1 MILDRLPKNFSRPIN
16 NSTGAMRDEHYW
28 NSDYSGTEGFMEL
41 LIYWYRCSEF
51 RFGNK
56 FLAQKFAVLNAWEV
70 DLIPR
75 NIVTKVQ
82 LSLST
87 YDLYETIQNDLINTH
102 SSLASTVSSSFDP
115 IPSST

>member
-1 MILDRLPKNFSRPIN
+1 
-16 NSTGAMRDEHYW
+16 
-28 NSDYSGTEGFMEL
+28 
-41 LIYWYRCSEF
+41 
-51 RFGNK
+51 
-56 FLAQKFAVLNAWEV
+56 V